1 MGPDGHFASLFP
13 NDDLSENILNSSEK
27 GICNTNAPSFPN
39 KRITYS
45 FQSILEGKIIY
56 LIITGKNKKE
66 VLENYN
72 LDLPI
77 HKLLVKRNDIKIY
90 YAD

>member
-1 MGPDGHFASLFP
+1 
-13 NDDLSENILNSSEK
+13 
-27 GICNTNAPSFPN
+27 
-39 KRITYS
+39 
-45 FQSILEGKIIY
+45 

-66 VLENYN
+66 VLENYK